1 MKTFAMQRIDE
12 FKESEQASSLK
23 MRDYKDST
31 DLILR
36 GGVRDNKRCLRIL
49 GIVWT

>member
-36 GGVRDNKRCLRIL
+36 GGVRHGCGK
-49 GIVWT
+49 TAYAS

>member
-1 MKTFAMQRIDE
+1 MVYAMQAIGLY
-12 FKESEQASSLK
+12 KESEQASALK

-36 GGVRDNKRCLRIL
+36 GGV
-49 GIVWT
+49 